1 MDIKN
6 LYIEMSNNASVYEK
20 YCSTAEKNLGKIFSF
35 FSTNYRG
42 LLIEKNGKLNG
53 FAQGFRVLQN
63 VEGQNRADWARR
75 VGTKQ
80 EVEKQHV
87 VPMRKAELFQVVN
100 NTYTKTSRGKVFE
113 KLLSDDSLS
122 YNDKLF
128 LCYLLILP
136 GYFGDI
142 PNYIKNRTNEI
153 FSYLEIS
160 GYTVEEILGIQKEF
174 LFRAKNLNIVELM
187 KSH

>member
-87 VPMRKAELFQVVN
+87 VPMRKCGIFMI
-100 NTYTKTSRGKVFE
+100 
-113 KLLSDDSLS
+113 
-122 YNDKLF
+122 
-128 LCYLLILP
+128 IL
-136 GYFGDI
+136 GDI
-142 PNYIKNRTNEI
+142 G
-153 FSYLEIS
+153 L
-160 GYTVEEILGIQKEF
+160 VLVIQ
-174 LFRAKNLNIVELM
+174 N
-187 KSH
+187 